1 MSPVTLTPSA
11 SSSSSSAAPA
21 PSQAAPVSLG
31 ELTGAFLKIG
41 LVSFGGAAAQ
51 IALMHK
57 VIVEEKRWLD
67 EARFR
72 HALSYCMLLP
82 GPEAQQLATY
92 VGWLLHGVRGGLIAG
107 ILFILPGALAI
118 AALSVLY
125 VLGSHL
131 PALDGAFDG
140 IKAAVL
146 AIVVHALLKIAKKS
160 LDTPVLVSLAVAV
173 FIALFFLQ
181 VPFPIAIIAAGAIG
195 AALAFRAPALIGGVA
210 TPTAAA
216 KPMGTAAGAFKAA
229 AWCLAAWWAPIAVA
243 ALVLGG
249 GHLLVDI
256 GLFFSKLA
264 VVTFGGAYAVLAYL
278 TQEAVQMGWVTTP
291 QMIDGLGLAETTP
304 GPTILVN
311 QFVAFIAGHG
321 TPAPLSPLMMAL
333 MASLMATW
341 ATFAPSFLWIFAGAP
356 FVDRLQRIA
365 AITGA
370 LRGISAAVTG
380 VLAFVSLWFALN
392 VLFGSVTL
400 VAWGP
405 IQVPSLSLATLDL
418 KALTLTVI
426 AFAIMFIAHRGVMTT
441 VAIMAALGVAWTLVV
456 G

>member
-1 MSPVTLTPSA
+1 
-11 SSSSSSAAPA
+11 
-21 PSQAAPVSLG
+21 
-31 ELTGAFLKIG
+31 
-41 LVSFGGAAAQ
+41 
-51 IALMHK
+51 
-57 VIVEEKRWLD
+57 
-67 EARFR
+67 
-72 HALSYCMLLP
+72 
-82 GPEAQQLATY
+82 
-92 VGWLLHGVRGGLIAG
+92 
-107 ILFILPGALAI
+107 
-118 AALSVLY
+118 
-125 VLGSHL
+125 
-131 PALDGAFDG
+131 
-140 IKAAVL
+140 
-146 AIVVHALLKIAKKS
+146 
-160 LDTPVLVSLAVAV
+160 
-173 FIALFFLQ
+173 
-181 VPFPIAIIAAGAIG
+181 
-195 AALAFRAPALIGGVA
+195 
-210 TPTAAA
+210 
-216 KPMGTAAGAFKAA
+216 MGTAAGAFKAA

>member
-1 MSPVTLTPSA
+1 MAPPSTETPSA
-11 SSSSSSAAPA
+11 
-21 PSQAAPVSLG
+21 SLG
-31 ELTGAFLKIG
+31 ELTATFLKIG

-107 ILFILPGALAI
+107 LLFIVPGALAV

-125 VLGSHL
+125 VLGSQV

-146 AIVVHALLKIAKKS
+146 AIVVHALIKIGKKA
-160 LDTPVLVSLAVAV
+160 LDTRVLIGIAVTV
-173 FIALFFLQ
+173 FVALFLLQ
-181 VPFPIAIIAAGAIG
+181 VPFPLAIIAAGLVG
-195 AALAFRAPALIGGVA
+195 AALARFAPAAIGGI
-210 TPTAAA
+210 TAPGA
-216 KPMGTAAGAFKAA
+216 KAPVKGTAGGAFHAA
-229 AWCLAAWWAPIAVA
+229 LVCLLAWWAPIAVA
-243 ALVLGG
+243 ALVFGG
-249 GHLLVDI
+249 GHLLVEI

-278 TQEAVQMGWVTTP
+278 TQEAVARGWVTTSE
-291 QMIDGLGLAETTP
+291 MIDGLGLAETTP

-311 QFVAFIAGHG
+311 QFVAFLAGHDAS
-321 TPAPLSPLMMAL
+321 APLSPIGMAL

-370 LRGISAAVTG
+370 LRGISAAVAG

-392 VLFGSVTL
+392 VLFGSVTTVTL
-400 VAWGP
+400 GP
-405 IQVPSLSLATLDL
+405 LQVPMINPASLDL
-418 KALTLTVI
+418 KALALTLI
-426 AFAIMFIAHRGVMTT
+426 AFAVMFVAHRGVMTT
-441 VAIMAALGVAWTLVV
+441 VGIMAALGAALAVT
-456 G
+456 GI